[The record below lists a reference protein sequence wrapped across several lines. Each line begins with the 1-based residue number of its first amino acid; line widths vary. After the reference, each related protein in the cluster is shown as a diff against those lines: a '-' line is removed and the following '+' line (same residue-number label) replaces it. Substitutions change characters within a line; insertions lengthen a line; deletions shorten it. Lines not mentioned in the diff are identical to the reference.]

1 MDWGCWAFRRPSECN
16 RMSTF
21 GFSILKTDLNGTAR
35 LGRLTMP
42 HGTIAT
48 PAFMPV
54 GSLGPVKGIEPNEL
68 QAMGYGLVLNN
79 AYHLFLRPGHQVI
92 ADMGGLH
99 AFTGWPGAILTDS
112 GGFQVFSLTKLRKVS
127 DDGVT
132 FQSHLD
138 GSLHH
143 ITPERAIEIQEA
155 LGADIIMAFDECVA
169 LPASG
174 EQVAE
179 AARRTGRWAQRCL
192 AVKRRNDQAL
202 FGIVQGGLDH
212 ELRKRS
218 ADELT
223 AMGFDGYAVGGLS
236 VGEEPVLRNLALE
249 ATTRHLPTDK
259 PRYLMGVGLPDDLV
273 EGVARGVDLYD
284 CVVPSRHGRTG
295 WLFTSFGR
303 VLIRNAR
310 YARDERPI
318 DPSCACP
325 VCKRYTRAYLHHLYL
340 VKEMLG
346 VRLNTIH
353 NLYFYAGLMEQIRQ
367 AIASGT
373 FAGFRTGYYERR
385 EQLRKEADSMDE
397 QESRTLASSLAEE
410 GRP

>member
-1 MDWGCWAFRRPSECN
+1 M
-16 RMSTF
+16 TF
-21 GFSILKTDLNGTAR
+21 GFSIQKTDLNGAAR
-35 LGRLTMP
+35 LGRLATP

-54 GSLGPVKGIEPNEL
+54 GSLGPVKGIEPDEL
-68 QAMGYGLVLNN
+68 QAMGYGLMLNN
-79 AYHLFLRPGHQVI
+79 AYHLFLRPGHDVI
-92 ADMGGLH
+92 AQMGGLH
-99 AFTGWPGAILTDS
+99 SFNAWPGAILTDS
-112 GGFQVFSLTKLRKVS
+112 GGFQVFSLAKLRKVS

-138 GSLHH
+138 GSSHH

-169 LPASG
+169 LPASR
-174 EQVAE
+174 EQIHE
-179 AARRTGRWAQRCL
+179 AVRRTGLWARRCL
-192 AVKRRNDQAL
+192 DARRRGDQAL
-202 FGIVQGGLDH
+202 FGIVQGGLDPD
-212 ELRKRS
+212 LRKQS
-218 ADELT
+218 ADDLV

-236 VGEEPVLRNLALE
+236 VGEEPSRRNETLA
-249 ATTRHLPTDK
+249 ATVAHLPSDR

-273 EGVARGVDLYD
+273 EGVARGIDLFD

-303 VLIRNAR
+303 VLIRNAK
-310 YARDERPI
+310 YARDERPV

-325 VCKRYTRAYLHHLYL
+325 VCTRYSRAYLHHLFL

-353 NLYFYAGLMEQIRQ
+353 NLYFYAGLMERIRQ

-373 FAGFRTGYYERR
+373 FAEFRAHYDERR
-385 EQLRKEADSMDE
+385 EQSRMQADSSDE
-397 QESRTLASSLAEE
+397 QESRLLASSLADE

>member
-1 MDWGCWAFRRPSECN
+1 MV
-16 RMSTF
+16 
-21 GFSILKTDLNGTAR
+21 GFSLQKTDLDGQAR
-35 LGRLTMP
+35 SGRLTTP
-42 HGTIAT
+42 HGEIVT

-54 GSLGPVKGIEPNEL
+54 GSLGPVKGVEPNEL
-68 QAMGYGLVLNN
+68 QAMGYGLMLNN
-79 AYHLFLRPGHQVI
+79 AYHLFLRPGHEAI
-92 ADMGGLH
+92 AELGGLH
-99 AFTGWPGAILTDS
+99 AFNAWPGAILTDS
-112 GGFQVFSLTKLRKVS
+112 GGFQVFSLAKLRKVS

-169 LPASG
+169 LPASRELVG
-174 EQVAE
+174 EAV
-179 AARRTGRWAQRCL
+179 RRTGLWARRCL
-192 AVKRRNDQAL
+192 AARQRTDQAL

-212 ELRKRS
+212 ELRKQS
-218 ADELT
+218 ADKLV

-236 VGEEPVLRNLALE
+236 VGEEPALRNRALE
-249 ATTRHLPTDK
+249 ATTRHLPADK

-273 EGVARGVDLYD
+273 EGIARGVDLFD

-303 VLIRNAR
+303 VLIKNAK
-310 YARDERPI
+310 YARDELPV
-318 DPSCACP
+318 DPSCTCP
-325 VCKRYTRAYLHHLYL
+325 VCKRYTRAYLHHLFL

-353 NLYFYAGLMEQIRQ
+353 NLYFYAGMMEQIRQ

-373 FAGFRTGYYERR
+373 FAEFRTRYYGQQES
-385 EQLRKEADSMDE
+385 LRAQADHMDE
-397 QESRTLASSLAEE
+397 QDNRTLAASLADE